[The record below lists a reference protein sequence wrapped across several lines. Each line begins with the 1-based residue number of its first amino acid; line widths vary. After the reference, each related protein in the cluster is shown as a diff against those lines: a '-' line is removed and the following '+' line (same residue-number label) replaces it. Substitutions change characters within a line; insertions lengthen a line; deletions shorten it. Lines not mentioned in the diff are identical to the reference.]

1 MKIYLSIL
9 LAVLACAVSA
19 AQNCTLKLQGTV
31 IDLHDGTPL
40 VGANV
45 VIAGSELA
53 KVTDFE
59 GGFEFNK
66 LCEGSYNLQI
76 SHPECT
82 TQAFTIAMVRN
93 TNRTFK
99 LEHHLEA
106 LEQVLVTAR
115 GFVTKTESLLENKL
129 STNTIDA
136 YSGGSL
142 GDALR
147 RISGVSSLTT
157 GNAVVK
163 PIINGLHSSRI
174 TTINNGVR
182 QQDQEWGAEHAPN
195 IDLNTAGSI
204 TVLKG
209 ASALQYSGDAIGGIV
224 IVEPLPVR
232 LKDSLYGKTILNAQT
247 NGRGGALTTQ
257 LTKSYESGWFARIQG
272 SFKGYGDFETPD
284 YNLSNTGVNEQ
295 NLSASFGVNKLNYGF
310 NAYYSLFKST
320 LGILRASHIGGAQDQ
335 VASINSGEPFIIRD
349 FTYNI
354 DVPRQEVSHNLAK
367 ISGFMELKNLGKLS
381 VQYDFQVNNRFEFDV
396 RRGEDDTPSVDLE
409 LMTHSIMVDLTSK
422 LNDAINLK
430 TGLAASYQN
439 NFADPL
445 TGVRRLIPDYD
456 QYKMAGFAVVDA
468 TINDKLTAEAGAR
481 FDYTFMDAS
490 KFYRTSFWE
499 SRNYDQLFPD
509 LVIADFGNQ
518 ILVNPE
524 LRFNNVSA
532 TLGGAYKI
540 DEAYIL
546 FANYSLAS
554 RAPNASELF
563 SEGLH
568 HSASR
573 IELGDLRFTSEIA
586 QKITATLQKKKGNFQ
601 FSINPYVNFIEDFML
616 IEPTGIEQTIRGNF
630 QVWEYRQTQ
639 ARLLGVDT
647 DFSAEI
653 TEELTFN
660 NQFSIVKGKDTMLDQ
675 PLINMPPAQILNG
688 LQYDLPILNKSFV
701 RVESTF
707 VFEQNEFPDNNFEV
721 FLPTTE
727 TFEVVDISTP
737 PAAYHLLDL
746 KLGTSFNYTSD
757 NTLAVALTVNN
768 LLDTPYRDYLN
779 RLRYYA
785 DDLGRNIQL
794 QIKINY

>member
-1 MKIYLSIL
+1 MKFIYLM
-9 LAVLACAVSA
+9 VLALVSPYVLS
-19 AQNCTLKLQGTV
+19 QNCNLILSGTV
-31 IDLHDGTPL
+31 IDLHDQSVL
-40 VGANV
+40 AGAT
-45 VIAGSELA
+45 VIVAGVEKA
-53 KVTDFE
+53 VVTDFD
-59 GGFEFNK
+59 GNFKINN
-66 LCEGSYNLQI
+66 LCEGTYNLQI
-76 SHPECT
+76 SHPECKT
-82 TQAFTIAMVRN
+82 EPFTVVV
-93 TNRTFK
+93 TEDVQQTFQ

-129 STNTIDA
+129 ATDVIDT
-136 YSGGSL
+136 YSGASL

-147 RISGVSSLTT
+147 QISGVSSLTT

-182 QQDQEWGAEHAPN
+182 QQDQEWGAEHSPN

-232 LKDSLYGKTILNAQT
+232 LTDSLYGKTILTGQT

-257 LTKSYESGWFARIQG
+257 LTKSYESGWFARVQG
-272 SFKGYGDFETPD
+272 SVKGYGDFETPD
-284 YNLSNTGVNEQ
+284 YILSNTGVNEQ
-295 NLSASFGVNKLNYGF
+295 NLSASFGVNKLTYGF

-335 VASINSGEPFIIRD
+335 VASINSGEPSIIRD
-349 FTYNI
+349 FTYDI
-354 DVPRQEVSHNLAK
+354 DVPRQEVTHHLAK
-367 ISGFMELKNLGKLS
+367 FSGFMELNNLGKLA
-381 VQYDFQVNNRFEFDV
+381 VQYDFQANNRFEFDV
-396 RRGEDDTPSVDLE
+396 RRGDDDKPSVDLE
-409 LMTHSIMVDLTSK
+409 LKTHTLMVDLTSK
-422 LNDAINLK
+422 LNSNVNLK
-430 TGLAASYQN
+430 TGLVASYQN
-439 NFADPL
+439 NFANPD

-456 QYKMAGFAVVDA
+456 QYKMAGFAILDA
-468 TINDKLTAEAGAR
+468 TINERLVAEAGAR
-481 FDYTFMDAS
+481 FDYTFIDAL

-499 SRNYDQLFPD
+499 SRNYDVLFPD
-509 LVIADFGNQ
+509 LVVDNFGNQ

-524 LRFNNVSA
+524 LHFNNFSA
-532 TLGGAYKI
+532 TLGAAYTI
-540 DEAYIL
+540 DEDYTL

-573 IELGDLRFTSEIA
+573 IELGDLRFTSEMA
-586 QKITATLQKKKGNFQ
+586 QKITATLQKKHGKIQ
-601 FSINPYVNFIEDFML
+601 FSINPYVNFINDFIL

-653 TEELTFN
+653 TERLTFN
-660 NQFSIVKGKDTMLDQ
+660 NQFSIVKGQDTTLDEA
-675 PLINMPPAQILNG
+675 LINMPPAQIING
-688 LQYDLPILNKSFV
+688 LQYKLPILNESFLGL
-701 RVESTF
+701 ESTY
-707 VFEQNEFPDNNFEV
+707 VFEQNEFPNNNFEV
-721 FLPTTE
+721 FLPSTE

-737 PAAYHLLDL
+737 PSAYHLLGL
-746 KLGTSFNYTSD
+746 KAGTVFNYMPD
-757 NTLAVALTVNN
+757 NTMAVTLTVNN

-785 DDLGRNIQL
+785 DDLGRTIQL